1 MTNDEI
7 ARWLTGL
14 SEFDSYNQSVLF
26 ATLSV
31 FGLPATYLDV
41 GCGSGVMVR
50 TARAMGVDAL
60 GIDRLPHPEPFFIQ
74 HDLQEPIDLYRGF
87 QLVTSIEVAEHVA
100 PEAEGIYS
108 DILSRHVGPGGFLVL
123 TAAPPGQP
131 GDGHVN
137 CQPAE
142 YWRARMHNRGL
153 NYSAEWTW
161 RLALAWSIARQSM
174 HWLEANLQVFCR

>member
-1 MTNDEI
+1 MTDSEV
-7 ARWLTGL
+7 ARWLNGL
-14 SEFDSYNQSVLF
+14 REFDAYNQAVLF
-26 ATLSV
+26 AAFSTL
-31 FGLPATYLDV
+31 GLPYSYLDV
-41 GCGSGVMVR
+41 GCGDGVMVR
-50 TARAMGVDAL
+50 TAHQLGVDAY
-60 GIDRLPHPEPFFIQ
+60 GVDRLPHPEPFFRQ
-74 HDLQEPIDLYRGF
+74 HDLTDPLDLYRSF

-108 DILSRHVGPGGFLVL
+108 DTLVRHVGESGILIL

-142 YWRARMHNRGL
+142 YWRARMTNRGL
-153 NYSAEWTW
+153 TYSAELTY

-174 HWLEANLQVFCR
+174 HWLEANLQVFVR